1 MQERLELLA
10 GDTERDHARR
20 VIVDHSLH
28 VRSRLVDRAMD
39 EALEVGRAAA
49 LVDRSAVERIFDDV
63 VLLDALRR
71 PRPRQQVMVGPLGM
85 PRTHMSEGL
94 DDPLARQDP
103 VGGDQFFENE
113 IKLAHCGNV
122 STYSSPTCGS
132 LHSMIPKGGN
142 RFPERILRSQMP

>member
-10 GDTERDHARR
+10 GDAERDDARR

-28 VRSRLVDRAMD
+28 IGPCLVDRAMD
-39 EALEVGRAAA
+39 EALEVRRAAT

-71 PRPRQQVMVGPLGM
+71 PRPRQQIMIGALGM
-85 PRTHMSEGL
+85 PRTHMSEGI
-94 DDPLARQDP
+94 DNPLVRQDP

-122 STYSSPTCGS
+122 STYTSPTCGS
-132 LHSMIPKGGN
+132 LHSMIPKSGN
-142 RFPERILRSQMP
+142 RFSDRIMRTQVP